1 VNLKSRGQCRFE
13 KTATVEDKIS
23 MQLLETILEKMSS
36 LPEPQKNFA
45 DFIDGVDL
53 LARQGDV

>member
-1 VNLKSRGQCRFE
+1 
-13 KTATVEDKIS
+13 

-36 LPEPQKNFA
+36 ITKPQKNFA

-53 LARQGDV
+53 LARQGNL